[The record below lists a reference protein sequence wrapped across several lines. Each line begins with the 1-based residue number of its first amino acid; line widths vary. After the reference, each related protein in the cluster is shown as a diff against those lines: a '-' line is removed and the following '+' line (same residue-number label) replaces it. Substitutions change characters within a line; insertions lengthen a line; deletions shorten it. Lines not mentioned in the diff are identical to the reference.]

1 MIIKIKTIE
10 KISNFLFNAVANL
23 ANKGKNLGLM
33 LSGGLD
39 SSSIAIALKESNFNQ
54 VRTYSANFY
63 HVHNNSDIHEA
74 KYQKN
79 VSDLTSYPH
88 IFNSNGG

>member
-1 MIIKIKTIE
+1 
-10 KISNFLFNAVANL
+10 
-23 ANKGKNLGLM
+23 M

-63 HVHNNSDIHEA
+63 HVNNNSDIHEA

-88 IFNSNGG
+88 TSIQMEGKSPFFPYKVH